1 MNMNQ
6 SMGMKAVGDTL
17 ERGKSRSVQK
27 LTASGICLALCLV
40 LPFITGQIPEIGSM
54 LSPMHIPVLLCG
66 FICGW
71 QYGLAVG
78 AIAPVLR
85 YLLFGMPPVFPTG
98 AAMAF
103 ELAAYGACAGIL
115 YKMLAKK
122 ASNVYVSLVGSM
134 IAGRIVWGVA
144 RFLMAFLFGVEFSL
158 AAFLSGAFITAVPGI
173 ICHIVLIPVLVIGLR
188 KAGCCYNE

>member
-1 MNMNQ
+1 MDINQ
-6 SMGMKAVGDTL
+6 TIRVKAVENTMGR
-17 ERGKSRSVQK
+17 ENGRSVQR

-40 LPFITGQIPEIGSM
+40 LPFITGQIPEIGNM

-85 YLLFGMPPVFPTG
+85 YLLFGMPPIFPTG
-98 AAMAF
+98 IAMAF
-103 ELAAYGACAGIL
+103 ELASYGACAGIL
-115 YKMLAKK
+115 YRMLSKK
-122 ASNVYVSLVGSM
+122 TWNIYVSLAGAMLVG
-134 IAGRIVWGVA
+134 RVVWGAV
-144 RFLMAFLFGVEFSL
+144 RFLMALLFHVEFSF

-173 ICHIVLIPVLVIGLR
+173 ICHIVLIPALVIGLR